1 MEEGRAQ
8 AAPALEDEEEL
19 EQQSAIV
26 YIDSIT
32 RNVSHRAHEVFI
44 EGKKTTT
51 SGHVTCVPANLKEG
65 KRWRKAEFLKKFGAK
80 ICRDREEFNRFLR
93 RGDVQKIN
101 DLLIETEPFLQTEG
115 FYYSIV
121 VLYLFSKLCRMRQS

>member
-1 MEEGRAQ
+1 M
-8 AAPALEDEEEL
+8 
-19 EQQSAIV
+19 
-26 YIDSIT
+26 
-32 RNVSHRAHEVFI
+32 
-44 EGKKTTT
+44 
-51 SGHVTCVPANLKEG
+51 TCVPANLKEG

-80 ICRDREEFNRFLR
+80 ICKDREEFERFIR

-121 VLYLFSKLCRMRQS
+121 VLYLFSKLCRMRQSQSKHIKGKDLPNLLKANLTVSAPMPLTRDGGEGNYFLVEIQY